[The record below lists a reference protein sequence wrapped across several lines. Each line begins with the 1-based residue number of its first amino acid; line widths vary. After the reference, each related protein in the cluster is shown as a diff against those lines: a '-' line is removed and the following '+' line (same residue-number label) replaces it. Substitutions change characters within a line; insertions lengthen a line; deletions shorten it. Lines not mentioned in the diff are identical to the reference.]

1 MRLTLADNIPALL
14 RSGDN
19 FAYFAAF
26 DDLTATNGK
35 EYLFS
40 GGSVV
45 RYDGSP
51 HFLCSEAKK
60 FSTGLPAMITF
71 DYAGEIFP
79 DVPIMRSGW
88 PPAMVLEPES
98 MDEGRI
104 ARPDGY
110 VPVVSD
116 AGSVH
121 GEMIGEIEQAR
132 DRIINGELLQ
142 VVLSREFPA
151 SPCRSTDALHTYLY
165 SDRSLYVF
173 YFRFGSYEVYGS
185 SPEKLVQFHDGR
197 VMMNPI
203 AGTRRRGMTADEDIQ
218 LEKDLLLDSKELCE
232 HRMLVDLTRND
243 LARVCDPESVLVTV
257 DRKVRKYR
265 SVQHIVSEVTGM
277 LQSDRCADDVLR
289 AVFPAGTVS
298 GAPKKRALRVISE
311 YEKTAR
317 GPYSGSLGVIGK
329 NSMDLALI
337 IRSRYGI
344 DGKMITRA
352 GAGIVKDSVPE
363 NESMEMLHKAA
374 TVM

>member
-1 MRLTLADNIPALL
+1 MRLTLVANIPALL

-26 DDLTATNGK
+26 DDQTALKGK

-60 FSTGLPAMITF
+60 FSTWLPALITF
-71 DYAGEIFP
+71 DYVGEIFP
-79 DVPIMRSGW
+79 DVPIIRSEW
-88 PPAMVLEPES
+88 PSALVLEPEM
-98 MDEGRI
+98 MDEGMITRS
-104 ARPDGY
+104 DGY
-110 VPVVSD
+110 DPVVPDLES
-116 AGSVH
+116 GNC
-121 GEMIGEIEQAR
+121 EMKEEIERAR

-151 SPCRSTDALHTYLY
+151 APRDPVKALDTYLY

-173 YFRFGSYEVYGS
+173 FFKFGKYEVYGS
-185 SPEKLVQFHDGR
+185 SPEKLVQFREGR
-197 VMMNPI
+197 VIMNPI
-203 AGTRRRGMTADEDIQ
+203 AGTRRRGRTVGEDVQ
-218 LEKDLLLDSKELCE
+218 LEKELLLDRKELCE

-243 LARVCDPESVLVTV
+243 LARVCDPESVVVTV
-257 DRKVRKYR
+257 DRSVRKYR
-265 SVQHIVSEVTGM
+265 SVQHIVSEVTGV
-277 LQSDRCADDVLR
+277 LRKDLCADDVLR
-289 AVFPAGTVS
+289 SVFPAGTVS
-298 GAPKKRALRVISE
+298 GAPKKRALQIISE
-311 YEKTAR
+311 YERTAR
-317 GPYSGSLGVIGK
+317 GPYSGGLGVIGK
-329 NSMDLALI
+329 DSMDLALT

-344 DGKMITRA
+344 DGRVITRA
-352 GAGIVKDSVPE
+352 GAGVVKDSVPE

>member
-1 MRLTLADNIPALL
+1 MHLTLADDIPGLL

-26 DDLTATNGK
+26 DDLTAVNGK

-40 GGSVV
+40 GGSVI
-45 RYDGSP
+45 RYDGTP
-51 HFLCSEAKK
+51 HFLCHEAKK

-71 DYAGEIFP
+71 DYVGEIFP
-79 DVPIMRSGW
+79 GVPIRKSEW
-88 PPAMVLEPES
+88 PAALVLEPES
-98 MDEGRI
+98 RDEGRI
-104 ARPDGY
+104 TRSDSY
-110 VPVVSD
+110 DPVVSD
-116 AGSVH
+116 LGSGH
-121 GEMIGEIEQAR
+121 CDMIAEIEQVR

-151 SPCRSTDALHTYLY
+151 APRDAIDALHTYLY

-173 YFRFGSYEVYGS
+173 YFRFGRYEVYGS

-197 VMMNPI
+197 VIMNPI
-203 AGTRRRGMTADEDIQ
+203 AGTRRRGRTADEDVK
-218 LEKDLLLDSKELCE
+218 LEKELLLDSKELCE

-243 LARVCDPESVLVTV
+243 LARVCDPESVVVTV
-257 DRKVRKYR
+257 DRSIRKYR
-265 SVQHIVSEVTGM
+265 SVQHIVSEVIGV
-277 LQSDRCADDVLR
+277 LQKDRCADDVLR

-298 GAPKKRALRVISE
+298 GAPKKRALQIISE

-317 GPYSGSLGVIGK
+317 GPYSGGLGVIGK
-329 NSMDLALI
+329 DNMDLALI

-344 DGKMITRA
+344 DGKVITRA

>member
-1 MRLTLADNIPALL
+1 MCLTLADDIPGLL

-26 DDLTATNGK
+26 DDLTAVNGK

-40 GGSVV
+40 GGSVI
-45 RYDGSP
+45 RYDGTP
-51 HFLCSEAKK
+51 HFLCHEAEK

-71 DYAGEIFP
+71 DYVGEIFP
-79 DVPIMRSGW
+79 GVPIRKSEW
-88 PPAMVLEPES
+88 PAALVLEPES
-98 MDEGRI
+98 RDEGRI
-104 ARPDGY
+104 TRSDGY
-110 VPVVSD
+110 DPVVSD
-116 AGSVH
+116 LGSGH
-121 GEMIGEIEQAR
+121 CDMIAEIEQAR

-151 SPCRSTDALHTYLY
+151 APRDAIDALHTYLY

-173 YFRFGSYEVYGS
+173 YFRFGRYEVYGS

-197 VMMNPI
+197 VIMNPI
-203 AGTRRRGMTADEDIQ
+203 AGTRRRGRTADEDVK
-218 LEKDLLLDSKELCE
+218 LEKELLLDSKELCE

-243 LARVCDPESVLVTV
+243 LARVCDPESVVVTV
-257 DRKVRKYR
+257 DRSIRKYR
-265 SVQHIVSEVTGM
+265 SVQHIVSEVTGV
-277 LQSDRCADDVLR
+277 LQKDRCADDVLR

-298 GAPKKRALRVISE
+298 GAPKKRALQIISE

-317 GPYSGSLGVIGK
+317 GPYSGGLGVIGK
-329 NSMDLALI
+329 DNMDLALI

-344 DGKMITRA
+344 DGKVITRA
-352 GAGIVKDSVPE
+352 GAGIVKNSVPE